1 MHLLIDIHMLPTDRH
16 PCAASGYN
24 FEHNCSGIYCISLK
38 GKGLPVGII
47 DYQCFLSSLQLL
59 CHPVFLFTQTKLDFP
74 IFKNKVAAPT
84 AKLRVFPSTTKQ

>member
-38 GKGLPVGII
+38 GKGLRVGII
-47 DYQCFLSSLQLL
+47 DYQCFFQVCSCYVILFSSSL
-59 CHPVFLFTQTKLDFP
+59 KL
-74 IFKNKVAAPT
+74 N
-84 AKLRVFPSTTKQ
+84 